1 MAVDIDALL
10 RRIAHVARTPSETT
24 TIDPEEAKAL
34 LDQLTGRSQH
44 HDA

>member
-10 RRIAHVARTPSETT
+10 RRIAHTARTPGETT
-24 TIDPEEAKAL
+24 TLDPEEAKAL
-34 LDQLTGRSQH
+34 LDHLTGKDKH

>member
-10 RRIAHVARTPSETT
+10 RRIAQNARTPGETT

-34 LDQLTGRSQH
+34 LDRLTGRDQH